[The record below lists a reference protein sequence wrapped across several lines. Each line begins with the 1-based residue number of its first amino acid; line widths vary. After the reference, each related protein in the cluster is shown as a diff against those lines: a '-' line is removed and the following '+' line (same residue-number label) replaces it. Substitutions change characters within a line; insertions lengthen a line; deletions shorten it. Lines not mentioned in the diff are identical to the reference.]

1 MEPNRRDLHVG
12 ALGFAVGCLLLLLI
26 PRPVTA
32 QSHPTDRQLDDYE
45 RLLESLRTDYEPMAM
60 FGAESLPPPGSSERS
75 RDTLGSDRD
84 DTPRVIIPDVPQVR
98 PRPRLSP
105 DSNLPFDHTGDTD
118 ERDRTPR
125 SHGGSIIYEP
135 YTFPFSAVVKLH
147 QTDLDGKKWVC
158 SASVISEFHL
168 LTAAHCIYQ
177 YRRGYYDHGKV
188 YGFPA
193 QTEVVGPDNWPD
205 HPFGRVQAVKIRAF
219 DPAEALTSTE
229 NVNPS
234 YDQALI
240 TLDRPIGRVTGG
252 FGQGDDEYAASWS
265 SHNMAGYPG
274 KEHTGIFMYQ
284 KFAPSIAIDCIV
296 NCGTLWLQTEGM
308 PGHSGGPFW
317 VYENSGNRVQTA
329 IHSGG
334 DGISSYGSLLWDSA
348 FVRDPWNWM
357 EGWLAYDKA
366 NMQPEL
372 KPELIED
379 VTNSNR
385 KDLLANTTT
394 AGGAITVNWNAYN
407 VGFAH
412 TGKVT
417 IRFYLSRDRSIRSN
431 DTLIETVRVDN
442 GLNANSLLFRQDT
455 FSIPA
460 NQAAGTY
467 HVGYTMGGSVSE
479 YTVED
484 NVVLIDERLVVTAAP
499 DLVVPSLTV
508 PSRSGAGEPFDI
520 FATVRNSGNGT
531 APPTT
536 VRFEHREYAGLRDP
550 FAWRTTGRTTSI
562 ASLAASGSTTANG
575 ILTAPQQVGEYEYR
589 ACVNAVNGERDDTN
603 NCSTAHRVTV
613 VASSTDRATL
623 VALYNATG
631 GPNWRTETNW
641 LSNQPIST
649 WHGVTTDADGRVTE
663 LRLFTNRLAGPIPAA
678 IGSLVNLEILDL
690 STNRLTG
697 PIPAAIGSLTG
708 LRILLLQYNQL
719 SGSIPAAVQG
729 LVNLEHLLIDHNQ
742 LTGAIPSQLGSLSR
756 MKELQLW
763 DNQLSG
769 SIPGQLGDL
778 GSLER
783 LDLRKNRLSG
793 DIPAE
798 LGNLT
803 NIEELYLKD
812 NRLTGGIPASF
823 GRLTNVLYMFLNGN
837 RLSGPIPTE
846 LGNIASELFLRLD
859 SDTGLCLPPD
869 FPLDTPFGRAV
880 QQNIY
885 GRIPV
890 CGGGGAFTD
899 DPIVAGETPVRAV
912 HFTELRGRI
921 DALRTAHGL
930 GRFPWTDPSLAAG
943 VTPVRGVHMSELR
956 TALGQVYD
964 AASRTIG
971 FGTEPVQAGWEI
983 RAAHINE
990 LRRAVE
996 ALVTVAGLMITS
1008 NGGGERAT
1016 ITVPENQTAVTTVT
1030 ASGGTPPYEFQWSSS
1045 QTAPDGRQFTMN
1057 TATGALAFVTAP
1069 DYENPSDSDRDNNY
1083 VLDVRVQDASQ
1094 PSQLDTQVIT
1104 VTVTR

>member
-1 MEPNRRDLHVG
+1 MPLP
-12 ALGFAVGCLLLLLI
+12 I
-26 PRPVTA
+26 ISPVTDD
-32 QSHPTDRQLDDYE
+32 PDR
-45 RLLESLRTDYEPMAM
+45 
-60 FGAESLPPPGSSERS
+60 
-75 RDTLGSDRD
+75 
-84 DTPRVIIPDVPQVR
+84 
-98 PRPRLSP
+98 
-105 DSNLPFDHTGDTD
+105 TGVSTD
-118 ERDRTPR
+118 ERETPVWVEIDLATGEVTTPEPTDFERGLLAAPPPPLQLPARPRMHSPTHEADVPAEPLGATRDDAAMDAIPSDHGTAVYRT
-125 SHGGSIIYEP
+125 YD
-135 YTFPFSAVVKLH
+135 FPWSAVVKLNV
-147 QTDLDGKKWVC
+147 GC
-158 SASVISEFHL
+158 SASVVSPFHL
-168 LTAAHCIYQ
+168 LTAAHCIYK
-177 YRRGYYDHGKV
+177 YRTGYIGEDV
-188 YGFPA
+188 IAFPGH
-193 QTEVVGPDNWPD
+193 TEVVPPGDRYD
-205 HPFGRVQAVKIRAF
+205 HPFGRAVATTAGF
-219 DPAEALTSTE
+219 WAY
-229 NVNPS
+229 NPS
-234 YDQALI
+234 KGVTGQESVNSSWDQAIL
-240 TLDRPIGRVTGG
+240 TLDRSIGLRTGYFSYDNDYTSSYNYAGYSGETHDGNIMYKG
-252 FGQGDDEYAASWS
+252 FGSATFDDC
-265 SHNMAGYPG
+265 NLFGY
-274 KEHTGIFMYQ
+274 
-284 KFAPSIAIDCIV
+284 
-296 NCGTLWLQTEGM
+296 NCGKAVISAPNLKGN
-308 PGHSGGPFW
+308 SGGPIWAFRGSSRIQEAIISGTNEARTI
-317 VYENSGNRVQTA
+317 VYGARLWTSVYDAVR
-329 IHSGG
+329 SR
-334 DGISSYGSLLWDSA
+334 ISLEITDESLGP
-348 FVRDPWNWM
+348 RPR
-357 EGWLAYDKA
+357 
-366 NMQPEL
+366 
-372 KPELIED
+372 PELIEY
-379 VTNSNR
+379 VKESNH
-385 KDLLANTTT
+385 KDLLTNTV
-394 AGGAITVNWNAYN
+394 APGGAVTVRWNVYN

-412 TGKVT
+412 TGRMTV
-417 IRFYLSRDRSIRSN
+417 RFYLSRDRTIRST
-431 DTLIETVRVDN
+431 DTLIGTVTLP
-442 GLNANSLLFRQDT
+442 GLGPNVWFPGRDAFT
-455 FSIPA
+455 IPGE
-460 NQAAGTY
+460 QPAGTY
-467 HVGYTMGGSVSE
+467 YVGYTMGGAVAE

-631 GPNWRTETNW
+631 GPNWRTKTNW

-678 IGSLVNLEILDL
+678 IGSLVNLEILDF

-756 MKELQLW
+756 LKELQLW

-778 GSLER
+778 RNLES

-803 NIEELYLKD
+803 NIEEFYLVD
-812 NRLTGGIPASF
+812 NQLTGGIPASF

-943 VTPVRGVHMSELR
+943 VTRVRGVHMSELR

-1057 TATGALAFVTAP
+1057 NATGALAFVTAP
-1069 DYENPSDSDRDNNY
+1069 DYENPTDSDRDNNY
-1083 VLDVRVQDASQ
+1083 VLNVRVQDASQ
-1094 PSQLDTQVIT
+1094 PSQLDRQVIT